1 MTSDTHAQGAVKR
14 SVAPLVILLIIELL
28 GLVPWGVFSALSAMG
43 FDSGFHR
50 LVVDGQR
57 LIPGEMEM
65 VETSCAAT

>member
-1 MTSDTHAQGAVKR
+1 
-14 SVAPLVILLIIELL
+14 VILLIIELL